1 MAHLKTGSG
10 STIEIQETL
19 YTFVKNEVVE
29 GTNWDADKVFEIL
42 GDLVEKFG
50 PNNKALLDKRSEVQT
65 KIDEYYV
72 QKRNTGWSSTAD
84 NADKDAEDLEN
95 FLMDI
100 GYLSKGDS
108 QDFQM
113 TTPALDYEMDQNGPE
128 LVTPVT
134 NASMVV
140 GGANARWG
148 SLYDAYFLS
157 DIKPDIDRDS
167 QRPQRLRMVVDAT
180 NQFLDQHVV
189 SWENG
194 LGFGD
199 ISRYSVNINI
209 HGKHNLLGTTWS
221 GSEVSLLDQEKFV
234 GFNLNED
241 GSLRDFLLRDNG
253 LCIQCQLYEGGNVD
267 PENGQ
272 FKDFIVESAVT
283 NIIDFEDAV
292 SIVDVDDMVV
302 GLRNY
307 LQLMKGNL
315 QAHGS
320 RGNLKAINPDKTYTD
335 TNGDVQALKGTCL
348 MSVRNVSLHMYTD
361 MVKVNGLDI
370 PERFLGLLLTT
381 FIAANHDKGSNG
393 EEINGATGF
402 QKMPVR
408 APNSAK
414 GFVYQVTPK
423 LHTSEEVAEQINLF
437 ESIENHLGMANGAI
451 LIGIM
456 NEELGMTLQLPESL
470 KASQNRTFFINT
482 GFLDRTGSQIR
493 AQMYAGPV
501 DIRDDLTQA
510 KYNSS
515 YELHNV
521 QTGIRKGVHKHGK
534 IGKGMQVRNR
544 SMAEMMETKINHPRT
559 GGNTAWVPAPY
570 PSDLHSMHYHM
581 VDVDEIQR
589 GMEDSLETDVAR
601 KSILTFP
608 VLDSGKVADLS
619 RKENLIQRYIH
630 SMLAYAEPW
639 VNRGVGCSGVKN
651 FDRVEE
657 MKDRATERIDGAIL
671 ANWKLHGVVT
681 QSDIERAIVRVAEI
695 IDEENI
701 DSSDYVPMMNTKEKK
716 DYILSDP
723 AVISVLEVID
733 EALTSPSG
741 YVEPALFKSRRG
753 QKN

>member
-1 MAHLKTGSG
+1 MANLKTGSG
-10 STIEIQETL
+10 CIIEIQDAL
-19 YTFVKNEVVE
+19 YEFVKNEVVV
-29 GTNWDADKVFEIL
+29 GTSWDVDKIFEIL

-50 PNNKALLDKRSEVQT
+50 PNNKVLLRKREEIQA

-72 QKRNTGWSSTAD
+72 QKRNAGWNSTTD
-84 NADKDAEDLEN
+84 GADKDAEDLEN

-100 GYLSKGDS
+100 GYISKGDTPN
-108 QDFQM
+108 FQM

-128 LVTPVT
+128 LVTPAT

-157 DIKPDIDRDS
+157 DIKPDIDRDT
-167 QRPQRLRMVVDAT
+167 QRTQRLSMVVDST

-194 LGFGD
+194 VGFGD
-199 ISRYSVNINI
+199 ISRYSVNISED
-209 HGKHNLLGTTWS
+209 GKHNLLGTTWD
-221 GSEVSLLDQEKFV
+221 GLGVSLLNQEKFV
-234 GFNLNED
+234 GFNLSQD
-241 GSLRDFLLRDNG
+241 GSLTDFLLRDNG
-253 LCIQCQLYEGGNVD
+253 LCIQCQLYEGGKVD

-272 FKDFIVESAVT
+272 FKDLIVESSVT
-283 NIIDFEDAV
+283 NIIDFEDSV
-292 SIVDVDDMVV
+292 SIVDVDDMVG

-307 LQLMKGNL
+307 LQLIKGNL
-315 QAHGS
+315 QAYGS
-320 RGNLKAINPDKTYTD
+320 RGNLKAINSDKMYSD
-335 TNGDVQALKGTCL
+335 INGDAQALKGTCL

-381 FIAANHDKGSNG
+381 FIAAEHDKGSNG
-393 EEINGATGF
+393 EEVNSVTGS
-402 QKMPVR
+402 QKMPIR

-423 LHTSEEVAEQINLF
+423 LHTSEEVAEQIQLF
-437 ESIENHLGMANGAI
+437 ESIENHLGMPIGAI

-521 QTGIRKGVHKHGK
+521 QTGIRKGVHRHGK

-581 VDVDEIQR
+581 IDVDEIQR
-589 GMEDSLETDVAR
+589 GMENSSDADIPR

-608 VLDSGKVADLS
+608 VLDYDKVADPL

-639 VNRGVGCSGVKN
+639 VNRGIGCSGVKN
-651 FDRVEE
+651 FDGVEE

-671 ANWKLHGVVT
+671 ANWKLHGVLT
-681 QSDIERAIVRVAEI
+681 HSDIESAIVRVAEI
-695 IDEENI
+695 IDQENI
-701 DSSDYVPMMNTKEKK
+701 DSSDYVPMMDTKEKR

-723 AVISVLEVID
+723 AVVSVLEVID
-733 EALTSPSG
+733 QTLTSPSG
-741 YVEPALFKSRRG
+741 YVEPALFKSRRS
-753 QKN
+753 QKD